1 MTDAWALIIATLI
14 TAIAGAIGA
23 SIKQVRDLRRE
34 NRNDHGVVMLKLNI
48 MNDSVKAVGKKVDQ
62 VNDRLNDH
70 IEWHLDDK

>member
-14 TAIAGAIGA
+14 TAVAGAVGA
-23 SIKQVRDLRRE
+23 GIKQMRDLRRE
-34 NRNDHGVVMLKLNI
+34 NRNDHGIVMLKLNI
-48 MNDSVKAVGKKVDQ
+48 MNDSVKAVGEKVDH